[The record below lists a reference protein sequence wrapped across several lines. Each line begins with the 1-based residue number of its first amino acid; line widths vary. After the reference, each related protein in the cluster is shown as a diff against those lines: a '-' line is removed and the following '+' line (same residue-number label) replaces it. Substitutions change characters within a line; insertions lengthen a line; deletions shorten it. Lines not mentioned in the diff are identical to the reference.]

1 MAKKKPERRA
11 DVLNEMA
18 DYILG
23 SGMSD
28 ATLRPAAAAIG
39 KSTRTLLYHFR
50 SKEDLLVEA
59 LKEVRRREV
68 AMLGHEL
75 AELPRSSISDV
86 MRAIWRWYSSP
97 ARRPYLKLFFE
108 AWGVSLHRPFL
119 HEGFLRHVKRDLVD
133 FTVPLIEAQGYP
145 PHQAEAVATF
155 LIAAFRGLLIDLV
168 ANEEDPSRL
177 DDAMEIFIG
186 VTEVMVV
193 EGPHVGTR
201 VLGAT
206 PGAGGRRRAKRRR
219 N

>member
-18 DYILG
+18 NYLLG

-39 KSTRTLLYHFR
+39 TSTRTLLYHFR

-68 AMLGHEL
+68 AMLAQEL
-75 AELPRSSISDV
+75 AELPRGSVSEV

-97 ARRPYLKLFFE
+97 ARTPYLKLFFE

-119 HEGFLRHVKRDLVD
+119 YEGFLRDVKRDLVD
-133 FTVPLIEAQGYP
+133 VMVPVIEGYGYP
-145 PHQAEAVATF
+145 PHQAAAIATF
-155 LIAAFRGLLIDLV
+155 FVAAFRGLLIDLV
-168 ANEEDPSRL
+168 ANEEDSRRL

-186 VTEVMVV
+186 NTEVMMV
-193 EGPHVGTR
+193 EGPNVAAR
-201 VLGAT
+201 ALGET
-206 PGAGGRRRAKRRR
+206 PAEAARRRSGRRR

>member
-39 KSTRTLLYHFR
+39 TSTRTLLYHFR
-50 SKEDLLVEA
+50 SKEELLVEA

-68 AMLGHEL
+68 AMLGKEL
-75 AELPRSSISDV
+75 AELPHGSVSEV

-97 ARRPYLKLFFE
+97 ARIPYLKLFFE
-108 AWGVSLHRPFL
+108 AWGVSLHRFFL
-119 HEGFLRHVKRDLVD
+119 YEGFLREVRRDVVD
-133 FTVPLIEAQGYP
+133 VMIPVIEGYGYP
-145 PHQAEAVATF
+145 PHHAAAVATF
-155 LIAAFRGLLIDLV
+155 FVAAFRGLLIDLV
-168 ANEEDPSRL
+168 ANEKDSRRL

-186 VTEVMVV
+186 NTEVMVV
-193 EGPHVGTR
+193 EGPKVAAR
-201 VLGAT
+201 ALGPT
-206 PGAGGRRRAKRRR
+206 PGGAGRRRAGRRR

>member
-18 DYILG
+18 DYLLG

-39 KSTRTLLYHFR
+39 TSTRTLLYHFR

-68 AMLGHEL
+68 AMLGQEL
-75 AELPRSSISDV
+75 AELPRGSVSEA

-97 ARRPYLKLFFE
+97 ARIPYLKLFFE

-119 HEGFLRHVKRDLVD
+119 YEGFLRDVKRDLVD
-133 FTVPLIEAQGYP
+133 VMGPVIEGYGYP
-145 PHQAEAVATF
+145 PHQAAAIATF
-155 LIAAFRGLLIDLV
+155 FVAAFRGLLIDLV
-168 ANEEDPSRL
+168 ANEEDSRRL

-186 VTEVMVV
+186 NTEVMMV
-193 EGPHVGTR
+193 EGPKVAARALGETPADTR
-201 VLGAT
+201 RRRS
-206 PGAGGRRRAKRRR
+206 GRRR

>member
-18 DYILG
+18 DYLLG
-23 SGMSD
+23 NGMSD
-28 ATLRPAAAAIG
+28 ATLRPAAAALG
-39 KSTRTLLYHFR
+39 TSARMLLYHFR
-50 SKEDLLVEA
+50 SKEDLLLAA

-68 AMLGHEL
+68 AMLGQEL
-75 AELPRSSISDV
+75 ARLPRGSVSDV

-97 ARRPYLKLFFE
+97 DRMPYLKLFFE

-119 HEGFLRHVKRDLVD
+119 YEGFLREVKRDLVD
-133 FTVPLIEAQGYP
+133 VMVPVIEGYGYP
-145 PHQAEAVATF
+145 PRQAAAIATF
-155 LIAAFRGLLIDLV
+155 FVAAFRGLLIDLV
-168 ANEEDPSRL
+168 ANEDDSRL

-193 EGPHVGTR
+193 EGPTVAAR
-201 VLGAT
+201 VLQ
-206 PGAGGRRRAKRRR
+206 PVRRRRSGRRR

>member
-1 MAKKKPERRA
+1 MAKKKPQRRA

-39 KSTRTLLYHFR
+39 TSTRTLLYHFR
-50 SKEDLLVEA
+50 SKEELLVEA

-68 AMLGHEL
+68 AMLGQEL
-75 AELPRSSISDV
+75 AALPRGSVSEV

-97 ARRPYLKLFFE
+97 ARIPYLKLFFE

-119 HEGFLRHVKRDLVD
+119 YEGFLQDVKRDVVD
-133 FTVPLIEAQGYP
+133 VMIPVIEGYGYP
-145 PHQAEAVATF
+145 PHQAAAVATF
-155 LIAAFRGLLIDLV
+155 FVAAFRGLLIDLV
-168 ANEEDPSRL
+168 ANEKDPRRI

-186 VTEVMVV
+186 NTEVMVV
-193 EGPHVGTR
+193 EGPKVAAR
-201 VLGAT
+201 VLGET
-206 PGAGGRRRAKRRR
+206 PAGAGRRRSGRRR